1 MSYWQ
6 RLHSEESIKT
16 LATPENQRFLIQ
28 VREPVG
34 ENRKPI
40 RFYRWTLEEAQEAAD
55 QIVQEYYPH
64 ECEEGSCGPWKK
76 LD

>member
-1 MSYWQ
+1 MSHWQ
-6 RLHSEESIKT
+6 RLHSGETIKAI
-16 LATPENQRFLIQ
+16 ATPDSHRFLIQ

-34 ENRKPI
+34 EKRNPI
-40 RFYRWTLEEAQEAAD
+40 KFYRWTLEEAQEAAD

-64 ECEEGSCGPWKK
+64 ECEEGNCGTWKK